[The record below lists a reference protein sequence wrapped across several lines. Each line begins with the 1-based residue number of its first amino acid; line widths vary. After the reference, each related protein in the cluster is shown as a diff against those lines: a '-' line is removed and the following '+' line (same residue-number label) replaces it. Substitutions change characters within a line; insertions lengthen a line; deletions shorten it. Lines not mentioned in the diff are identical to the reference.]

1 MSAEP
6 EPTVDGPV
14 RRRDSWSLKT
24 IVEEVAGRPISELQD
39 PSRPMHPYL
48 KVKLNSSPPAPH
60 TASAYPRLAPPA
72 ADPEDLDD
80 PVARVYPPLVGA
92 TGRALHGEENAHHA
106 ETLASVHPPHEA
118 PAPGIAHHPPGPS
131 RRPERIYLHYLLLH
145 LDRLTDAALSYL
157 NHAVREEI
165 DHREVAR
172 RTAEVPAP
180 PPPGPGT

>member
-1 MSAEP
+1 MSSEP
-6 EPTVDGPV
+6 QATADGPV

-48 KVKLNSSPPAPH
+48 KIKLNSSAPAPR
-60 TASAYPRLAPPA
+60 SISVYPRVETPGGG
-72 ADPEDLDD
+72 PEELDD

-118 PAPGIAHHPPGPS
+118 PVPGVVHHPPGPS

-145 LDRLTDAALSYL
+145 LDRLTDPALSYL
-157 NHAVREEI
+157 HHAVREEI
-165 DHREVAR
+165 EHRELAR

-180 PPPGPGT
+180 PTTAPAP